1 MEDLRMEYKFKAQE
15 FEGPLDLLLHL
26 IKQEDIDIFDIN
38 IADIT
43 DQYLNYIEHMESLNL
58 NVDSEYLVMAAELT
72 LLKSRELLPQTDE
85 EEELEDDPKT
95 VLINRLI
102 QYQKYKEI
110 SQELK
115 FFEIERKDLF
125 TKLPSS
131 LNEFHDDN
139 VKINEDLSLDD
150 LLKAFMKF
158 QEKKEFE
165 KPLNTVVTR
174 KEYSVHKRS
183 REIIDKLKKSK
194 KMKFEELFDIYTKEY
209 VVVTFLAILNLAK
222 NGELMIK
229 QDSNLDSIV
238 LSAKG
243 EI

>member
-1 MEDLRMEYKFKAQE
+1 MEYKFKAQE